1 VTILDLLLLA
11 LAGFRI
17 SRLIIEDTIFDPIR
31 TALFVR
37 WPGHDIEYE
46 EKDRPRVRGGTFEL
60 GGDYYASEPTEIGNR
75 LSKLLGCY
83 ACTGFWISLGLSIG
97 YFLSPTGTR
106 WFSLPW
112 AISGAVWLI
121 AVVQD
126 WFEKE

>member
-1 VTILDLLLLA
+1 VTALDLLLLA

-17 SRLIIEDTIFDPIR
+17 SRLIIEDSILGPFR

-37 WPGHDIEYE
+37 WPGTDIKYE
-46 EKDRPRVRGGTFEL
+46 AKDRERVRGGTFEL
-60 GGDYYASEPTEIGNR
+60 SGDYYASNPTETGDR

-83 ACTGFWISLGLSIG
+83 ACTGFWVSLGLAIG

-126 WFEKE
+126 FFEKE